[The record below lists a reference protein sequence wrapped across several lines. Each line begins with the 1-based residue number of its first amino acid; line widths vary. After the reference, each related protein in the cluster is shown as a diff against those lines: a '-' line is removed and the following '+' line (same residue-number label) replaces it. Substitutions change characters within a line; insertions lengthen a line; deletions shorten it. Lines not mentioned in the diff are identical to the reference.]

1 MASHSGAVSSA
12 FESITS
18 ISAQNASSVEVLTYV
33 NAEVTS
39 AAQRILGSVEEMTQ
53 RAAAIED
60 QAARYALGDKEL
72 VVEGTPV

>member
-39 AAQRILGSVEEMTQ
+39 AAQRILGSVEEMTR
-53 RAAAIED
+53 RAAAIDD
-60 QAARYALGDKEL
+60 QLDRYALSDDDL
-72 VVEGTPV
+72 TVEETAV